1 MPMGNSLFSAA
12 SHSASHSSH
21 FKRLRSLVFTGLLG
35 VGLTACTDSP
45 NDELAAC
52 ARLVKGG
59 LRDVADQ
66 REDRFLGKVQEDTAL
81 CRGGKNATRNQNTPW
96 VDWAN
101 YWATRDASS
110 KKEGSKAI
118 TLVGEHVKP
127 NGRGIDGSLMDLE
140 YQRIELIKFNLFDNY
155 TYESFVKGMGGRP
168 GSTLKQWPE
177 MRLEPGHKYYQQVGG
192 SGPQECRGE
201 LIRYRTLT
209 GICNDIFNPK
219 MGSTGTLF
227 ARNAQ
232 FESTFPRLQKN
243 ALTIARH
250 SDAENGP
257 RLGLLKPD
265 PQLIS
270 RKLFTRAQS
279 QPTNCNR
286 GLGNSSAPQ
295 QSHCDYQKAPFFNV
309 LAAFWIQFMTHDWFS
324 HLQEGR
330 NAPGLVDVGCTREA
344 RALGC
349 RPGDRREAVL
359 VAEEG
364 DPDTFSHGGKNY
376 ASRAHKTTQN
386 TITAWWDASQ
396 SRVCFKVMSKLLS
409 SPSLISARVLRG
421 FCARLFASRSTS
433 WSNWSAGVDL

>member
-1 MPMGNSLFSAA
+1 M
-12 SHSASHSSH
+12 
-21 FKRLRSLVFTGLLG
+21 
-35 VGLTACTDSP
+35 
-45 NDELAAC
+45 
-52 ARLVKGG
+52 
-59 LRDVADQ
+59 
-66 REDRFLGKVQEDTAL
+66 
-81 CRGGKNATRNQNTPW
+81 CRGGENATTYQNTPW
-96 VDWAN
+96 VDWSN
-101 YWATRDASS
+101 YWATGEASS

-127 NGRGIDGSLMDLE
+127 NGRGIDGSLIDLE

-177 MRLEPGHKYYQQVGG
+177 MRLAPGHKYYQQVGG

-250 SDAENGP
+250 SDADNGP

-270 RKLFTRAQS
+270 RTLFTRAQS
-279 QPTNCNR
+279 QPTNCNK

-364 DPDTFSHGGKNY
+364 DPDTFSHAGKNH
-376 ASRAHKTTQN
+376 ASRAYKTTQN

-396 SRVCFKVMSKLLS
+396 IYGFDQTSSQRVIRDRNDPAKLWQPGGYLPLFS
-409 SPSLISARVLRG
+409 E
-421 FCARLFASRSTS
+421 CAPDCPIQPQWQGQEVAAFPD
-433 WSNWSAGVDL
+433 N